1 MACGKEVSSYVEQ
14 EQICGMC
21 KLCPVTRLWAP
32 FFVWWIRNFVSTT
45 LPLLPR
51 KEGLHP
57 KTIAEEQL
65 TPGSM
70 VMKPPPPLLWRTAST
85 LTMATT
91 GVLSRLF
98 LYGTQRVE
106 VDGMDTFLALLKS
119 RRGKR
124 NAGLLTG

>member
-1 MACGKEVSSYVEQ
+1 MACASCVLLPGFGPHFLFGGFGTLFQRRYPCCLGKE
-14 EQICGMC
+14 G
-21 KLCPVTRLWAP
+21 PG
-32 FFVWWIRNFVSTT
+32 
-45 LPLLPR
+45 
-51 KEGLHP
+51 GLHP

-65 TPGSM
+65 TSGSM
-70 VMKPPPPLLWRTAST
+70 IMKPPPHLLWRTAST

-119 RRGKR
+119 RRGER
-124 NAGLLTG
+124 NAGLLTGWALQLVCGIFLG